1 MKLLY
6 IEDSEINANAM
17 RRIVVQLGH
26 EIWLAATAQA
36 GLILLHHEPNVILL
50 DIWLPDADGLKFV
63 GVLHEHGIAVPIIA
77 VTAYTMEGERENCL
91 NAGFDDYIAKP
102 FKFDIIATLIKKYS
116 LS

>member
-1 MKLLY
+1 MSFLACY
-6 IEDSEINANAM
+6 IVRQYVRHGIHKPVCQ
-17 RRIVVQLGH
+17 IYWQYLTV
-26 EIWLAATAQA
+26 
-36 GLILLHHEPNVILL
+36 
-50 DIWLPDADGLKFV
+50 ADGLKFV

-77 VTAYTMEGERENCL
+77 VTAYTMEDERENCL